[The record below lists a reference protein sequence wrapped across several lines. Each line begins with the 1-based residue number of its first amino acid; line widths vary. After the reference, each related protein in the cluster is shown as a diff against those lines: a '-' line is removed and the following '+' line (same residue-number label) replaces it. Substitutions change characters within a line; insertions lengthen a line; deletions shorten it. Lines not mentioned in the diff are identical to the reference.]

1 MAHGEENG
9 PQFGHAMRSHFQ
21 FDPSY
26 IPLNH
31 GSFGTYPNVVRDR
44 LRYFQDLSESRPDAF
59 FRFNLAKLLDP
70 ARSAIADFLDVDAGE
85 CVFLPNATTGVNTVL
100 RSLIFEKGDVIVYF
114 STIYGAC
121 EKTVDYLKETTP
133 VESVNIPLRYPLR
146 DDEVVTKLQDKIK
159 ALKGEGRRARVA
171 IFDTV
176 SSLPGVRVPWERL
189 VEACREEGTLSLV
202 DAAHGIGHIQ
212 LNLGQVQPD
221 FFVSNCH
228 KWLYV
233 PRGCALFYVPVKNQH
248 LIRSS
253 IPTSH
258 GYEPY
263 PVDGQEQVF
272 NPLPVNGTSPFVNMF
287 QFVGTMDIGPYLCME
302 EALRFRQELC
312 GGEEPIMAYCEHIS
326 NEGGQKVA
334 TMLGTEVMENEEKTL
349 RKCPMTNVR
358 LPLRLGQA
366 SGQIQPADGFK
377 ACAWMAKT
385 LITEHNVFAPPFF
398 HDGYLW
404 IRFSGQI
411 YVEIED
417 FVAAA
422 EVYKELS
429 AQQAKQRSMW
439 CADQAGGMSYTMY
452 SMTTIN
458 FNLFGIRM
466 SKKHQ
471 DKLKQSILPD
481 IPASSALSP
490 MTTAPLIKSTSAGW
504 KTSSDSSSHP
514 DHSSTPAFTPTGTPP
529 HNPYTA
535 SLASNTME
543 DSRPEASTT
552 KEDAQT
558 KTTEDISAQNESKV
572 KDAGDTKIKRAACRK
587 HPKGHKPTKKSKK
600 KEETSSESE
609 SSSASSTTD
618 SDAESSASESEE
630 PETSSS
636 SSEEDAEAAR
646 KRRLKAKKAKK
657 MKERKKAKSRK
668 HKESTDD
675 DSDSESSED
684 SESDMDAKRKRAR
697 LRKKR
702 KSKKSKKEVEESE
715 SEAEDDEDDLARTK
729 AQLSSLGLRSRRAGK
744 QGRSGR
750 GGRGHIDDRTLKKAL
765 KAKKDKGSKKKK
777 RGSKVD
783 FVRVDQLWDSSIHNY
798 KLTETAE
805 DADADE
811 YDQYVFTVRRKFD
824 WENKYTDTVVDIKSK
839 PLKEALTHVMG
850 AVKGV
855 SFAEETPIVDPNM
868 LFLYLEELR
877 IHMKELKSQ
886 SKSEKKKKLKKAAAL
901 KFGHVRVLIK
911 YLDKDYAETKKT
923 LYPLLESNTI
933 TFDLLWALFKSNEI
947 AYCPTYSNPD
957 EPRAF
962 KIEYATKENS
972 FMKGTWYNIEGRY
985 LEYDGK
991 QFGMGT
997 MEVEVE
1003 QFKGPRKISSLACYP
1018 LKYHK
1023 DAESLKLKLIERG
1036 KKFVGLEGMN
1046 YRFHKGMGFYKKKRQ
1061 VIKVNINGR
1070 VMVDPAIHRRINP
1083 NYPISTV
1090 KPKDPD
1096 ILDEDEDS
1104 DEGSCGCCGSSEEED
1119 ARPRDQLED
1128 ADKARTKMKLVMDE
1142 HERPHIV
1149 EVELDEQ
1156 GNEIQKEDI
1165 DHLPNNQDG
1174 TSKKEFTEEELLIA
1188 SPVVLGFAF
1197 SEKLWLEFTVS
1208 GINEIEWNEG
1218 AFSSLVLPDSQ
1229 KSIVK
1234 ALVES
1239 HTFSASRNIDDVIQ
1253 GKGRGLVA
1261 VLHGP
1266 PGTGK
1271 TLTAEGIAELL
1282 KCPLYMVSA
1291 GELGTNPRELEAE
1304 LNKILDIA
1312 HSWGAVLLLDE
1323 ADVFLEKR
1331 TIQDIHR
1338 NALVSIFLR
1347 LLEYFQGILFLTTN
1361 RVETFD
1367 DAFQSRIHVALR
1379 YGELTTKAKRSV
1391 WKMFL
1396 NKVAEKDGVET
1407 AVFKEADFDK
1417 LARHNMNGRQIK
1429 NAVRTAQALAVNE
1442 KKALDMGHI
1451 AKVLEVAETF
1461 EKDLKGGTGYE
1472 DAMRSYT

>member
-1 MAHGEENG
+1 
-9 PQFGHAMRSHFQ
+9 
-21 FDPSY
+21 
-26 IPLNH
+26 
-31 GSFGTYPNVVRDR
+31 
-44 LRYFQDLSESRPDAF
+44 
-59 FRFNLAKLLDP
+59 
-70 ARSAIADFLDVDAGE
+70 
-85 CVFLPNATTGVNTVL
+85 
-100 RSLIFEKGDVIVYF
+100 
-114 STIYGAC
+114 
-121 EKTVDYLKETTP
+121 
-133 VESVNIPLRYPLR
+133 
-146 DDEVVTKLQDKIK
+146 
-159 ALKGEGRRARVA
+159 
-171 IFDTV
+171 
-176 SSLPGVRVPWERL
+176 
-189 VEACREEGTLSLV
+189 
-202 DAAHGIGHIQ
+202 
-212 LNLGQVQPD
+212 
-221 FFVSNCH
+221 
-228 KWLYV
+228 
-233 PRGCALFYVPVKNQH
+233 
-248 LIRSS
+248 
-253 IPTSH
+253 
-258 GYEPY
+258 
-263 PVDGQEQVF
+263 
-272 NPLPVNGTSPFVNMF
+272 
-287 QFVGTMDIGPYLCME
+287 
-302 EALRFRQELC
+302 
-312 GGEEPIMAYCEHIS
+312 
-326 NEGGQKVA
+326 
-334 TMLGTEVMENEEKTL
+334 
-349 RKCPMTNVR
+349 
-358 LPLRLGQA
+358 
-366 SGQIQPADGFK
+366 
-377 ACAWMAKT
+377 
-385 LITEHNVFAPPFF
+385 
-398 HDGYLW
+398 
-404 IRFSGQI
+404 
-411 YVEIED
+411 
-417 FVAAA
+417 
-422 EVYKELS
+422 
-429 AQQAKQRSMW
+429 
-439 CADQAGGMSYTMY
+439 
-452 SMTTIN
+452 MTT
-458 FNLFGIRM
+458 RP
-466 SKKHQ
+466 SKPR
-471 DKLKQSILPD
+471 KL
-481 IPASSALSP
+481 
-490 MTTAPLIKSTSAGW
+490 TAHSQYYRTAGW
-504 KTSSDSSSHP
+504 KTSPGSSSHP
-514 DHSSTPAFTPTGTPP
+514 DTTSTPAFTPAETPP
-529 HNPYTA
+529 QNA
-535 SLASNTME
+535 NSQSNDLPDLSHLDSQNME
-543 DSRPEASTT
+543 ETKAEGSAA
-552 KEDAQT
+552 KEDAQPV
-558 KTTEDISAQNESKV
+558 TTEDTSSPKDNKP
-572 KDAGDTKIKRAACRK
+572 KDAGETKMKKAVCRK
-587 HPKGHKPTKKSKK
+587 HPKSHKRSKKSKP
-600 KEETSSESE
+600 KEDTTSESE
-609 SSSASSTTD
+609 SSSSSSSSSSSD
-618 SDAESSASESEE
+618 SSSSESEE
-630 PETSSS
+630 SETSTS

-646 KRRLKAKKAKK
+646 KRKLKAKKARKL
-657 MKERKKAKSRK
+657 KERKKEKAKSKK
-668 HKESTDD
+668 HKDHTEE
-675 DSDSESSED
+675 DSDSDSSEESK
-684 SESDMDAKRKRAR
+684 SEEETKKKKSKSK
-697 LRKKR
+697 KKR
-702 KSKKSKKEVEESE
+702 KSKKSRKDVEESA
-715 SEAEDDEDDLARTK
+715 SEDGDDIDGLARAK
-729 AQLSSLGLRSRRAGK
+729 AQMRALGIRR
-744 QGRSGR
+744 R
-750 GGRGHIDDRTLKKAL
+750 GGRGARAQIDDEALTKAL
-765 KAKKDKGSKKKK
+765 KGKGKDKGKKKK

-855 SFAEETPIVDPNM
+855 SFAEETPVIDPNM

-877 IHMKELKSQ
+877 THMKELRSQ
-886 SKSEKKKKLKKAAAL
+886 SKSEKKKKPRKAAL
-901 KFGHVRVLIK
+901 VKYNHVKVLIK

-1023 DAESLKLKLIERG
+1023 EAEVLKAKLIERG
-1036 KKFVGLEGMN
+1036 RKFVGLKGMN

-1104 DEGSCGCCGSSEEED
+1104 DDDSCGCGGSSEEEQEK
-1119 ARPRDQLED
+1119 PRDQLED
-1128 ADKARTKMKLVMDE
+1128 ADKPRTKMKLVMDE
-1142 HERPHIV
+1142 NERPQIV
-1149 EVELDEQ
+1149 EVELDEA
-1156 GNEIQKEDI
+1156 GNEVKKEDI
-1165 DHLPNNQDG
+1165 DHLPTADG
-1174 TSKKEFTEEELLIA
+1174 TTPDREFTEEELLIA

-1218 AFSSLVLPDSQ
+1218 AFDSLVLPDSQ

-1396 NKVAEKDGVET
+1396 DKVKAKDGVEVGT
-1407 AVFKEADFDK
+1407 FGEKDFDK
-1417 LARHNMNGRQIK
+1417 LARHNLNGRQIK

-1442 KKALDMGHI
+1442 KRPLDMGHVG
-1451 AKVLEVAETF
+1451 KVLEVAETF

-1472 DAMRSYT
+1472 GL